1 MLKYRLKKLLAL
13 LICIAVAVTV
23 PSCRQDNML
32 RIGFLSNLTHSQAL
46 CMSMDES
53 FFENYNADMYA
64 FNAGP
69 SIMES
74 MHAKQINICY
84 VGPVPAISAYANSDG
99 NIKIV
104 AGVTN
109 GGSLLVTRRDLQIK
123 DVRELSGMT
132 VAVPQFGN
140 TQDVILRK
148 LIYESGLDS
157 SENGGTVEIIQQDNA
172 NIKNLLLKGDID
184 AALVPEPWGTRLT
197 EEAGANILLDSD
209 DIFNGDYPVTVL
221 AVRKDYL
228 ETHREDVKNFL
239 KMHISTTNSINADIV
254 AAADD
259 VNTALLRLTGV
270 KLDSKILNKSF
281 ERINVTYAIN
291 VDMLSEFIDI
301 CVELDIVKND
311 IKIDDLADTSLLE
324 EILQESET
332 K

>member
-1 MLKYRLKKLLAL
+1 MKYRLKKIFAL
-13 LICIAVAVTV
+13 LICIVVAVTV
-23 PSCRQDNML
+23 PSCVQDNMP

-46 CMSMDES
+46 CMSMDKS

-74 MHAKQINICY
+74 MLAKQINICY

-99 NIKIV
+99 NIKII

-109 GGSLLVTRRDLQIK
+109 GGSLLVTRGDLHIK
-123 DVRELSGMT
+123 DVSELSGMT

-140 TQDVILRK
+140 TQDVILRQ
-148 LIYESGLDS
+148 LICDAGLDS
-157 SENGGTVEIIQQDNA
+157 AENGGTVEIIQQDNA

-197 EEAGANILLDSD
+197 EEAGANVLLDSC

-239 KMHISTTNSINADIV
+239 KMHISTTNAINADIA
-254 AAADD
+254 AAADR

-270 KLDSKILNKSF
+270 KTDSEILIKSF
-281 ERINVTYAIN
+281 GRINVTYDIN

-301 CVELDIVKND
+301 CVERGIVKND
-311 IKIDDLADTSLLE
+311 IIVDDLIDTSLLE
-324 EILQESET
+324 EILSESEMR
-332 K
+332 